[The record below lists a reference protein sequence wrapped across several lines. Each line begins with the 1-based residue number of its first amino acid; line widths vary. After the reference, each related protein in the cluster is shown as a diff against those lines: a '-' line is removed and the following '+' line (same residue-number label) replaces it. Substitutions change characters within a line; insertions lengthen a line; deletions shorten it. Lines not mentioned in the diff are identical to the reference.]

1 MTAWVQPR
9 IEANQSNPG
18 QGIVSPVGKKTTR
31 NRVKDEVKDR
41 DLSIAQLVP
50 LVKRVAYNVWRRVPR
65 HIELDEL
72 ISAGMVG
79 LVEAV
84 DRFDPEKC
92 GSIERYAEIR
102 VRGAILDELRGFDWA
117 SRTLRRQASEVQKT
131 VVRLAQELGRTPEAQ
146 EVADAMEL
154 DIESYHALMK
164 RVRPVLLVPLDSFGF
179 EAGKGPR
186 GHLSSLVNERSLDPA
201 SIMERKKLY
210 DLIESELR
218 TMSERERLVVTL
230 YHFQHMTLKQTGV
243 VLGVTESRVSQIL
256 TGAVKKLRS
265 RLLARVKGEGV
276 QFDS

>member
-1 MTAWVQPR
+1 M
-9 IEANQSNPG
+9 
-18 QGIVSPVGKKTTR
+18 
-31 NRVKDEVKDR
+31 KDQVKDR
-41 DLSIAQLVP
+41 GQSIAKLVP
-50 LVKRVAYNVWRRVPR
+50 LVKKVAYNVWRRVPR

-102 VRGAILDELRGFDWA
+102 IRGAILDELRGFDWA
-117 SRTLRRQASEVQKT
+117 SRTLRRQASEVQNT
-131 VVRLAQELGRTPEAQ
+131 VVRLAQELGRTPEPQ

-164 RVRPVLLVPLDSFGF
+164 RVRPVLLVPLDSFGL
-179 EAGKGPR
+179 EGDGPR
-186 GHLSSLVNERSLDPA
+186 GLSSTLPDERSLDPA